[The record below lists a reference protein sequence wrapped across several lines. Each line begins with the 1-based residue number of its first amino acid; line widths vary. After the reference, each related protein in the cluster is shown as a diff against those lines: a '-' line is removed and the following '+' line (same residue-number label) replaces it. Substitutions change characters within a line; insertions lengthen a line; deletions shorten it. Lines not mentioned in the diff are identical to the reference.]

1 MSFAVE
7 WLDLR
12 ESADNAARDADLR
25 GRVLKFLGAKG
36 DPLVVDL
43 GAGTGS
49 TMRTLAEAD
58 TRWRLID
65 NDPKLLAEAARRGG
79 GKVETVEM
87 DLRRVEAIPLDG
99 VSLVSASALFD
110 LVSAE
115 WIDALA
121 DRLAETHTGI
131 YAALSYD
138 GMLEWDPSDID
149 DSAAQNAFNAD
160 QRTVKSFGPALG
172 PDGASHLAE
181 AMKTR
186 GFEVHV
192 AQSPWCLGDADAALQ
207 RSLLEGIA
215 EAAARSGMIN
225 ADDWLARR
233 LNAVEKAR
241 CTVGHVDV
249 LALPA

>member
-1 MSFAVE
+1 MSFAIE

-12 ESADNAARDADLR
+12 ESADNAARDTDLR
-25 GRVLKFLGAKG
+25 SRVMTFLASKG
-36 DPLVVDL
+36 EPLIADL

-49 TMRTLAEAD
+49 TMRALAGVD

-65 NDPKLLAEAARRGG
+65 NDPKLLTEAARRGG

-87 DLRRVEAIPLDG
+87 DLTRVEDIPLDG

-121 DRLAETHTGI
+121 DRLAEASIGI

-138 GMLEWDPSDID
+138 GILEWEPSDID
-149 DSAAQNAFNAD
+149 DSAAQDAFNAD
-160 QRTVKSFGPALG
+160 QRTVKSFGLALG

-181 AMKTR
+181 AMKIR
-186 GFEVHV
+186 GFELHV
-192 AQSPWCLGDADAALQ
+192 AQSPWRLGGTDAALQ

-215 EAAARSGMIN
+215 EAAARSGMAN
-225 ADDWLARR
+225 AADWLARR
-233 LNAVEKAR
+233 LDAAEKTR
-241 CTVGHVDV
+241 CTVGHLDV
-249 LALPA
+249 LALPS